1 MSVSRVAHHACLT
14 SYLTTDASWVLAAAH
29 RHTSQ
34 RLHCGIKRF
43 KFQDNFYQ
51 VAETQEKLGH
61 GQTNSVLSRSLQ
73 KKFSNSPCRNDWRN
87 LQGHQLGARF
97 SYRPITLAAL
107 RSKVELPTEIA

>member
-51 VAETQEKLGH
+51 AAETQEKLGH
-61 GQTNSVLSRSLQ
+61 GQTN
-73 KKFSNSPCRNDWRN
+73 NECT
-87 LQGHQLGARF
+87 
-97 SYRPITLAAL
+97 I
-107 RSKVELPTEIA
+107 KVSAKEIFKLPMQE